1 MLAAQQVSEEARSG
15 FARERRDDI
24 VSRLRIV
31 PVNRLDN
38 AMLQR
43 LGLCLEE
50 RFLLEAAVE
59 RTLVV
64 PATALNRERDQ
75 FFFNTLAAG
84 VAAAH
89 PYTDDAILGVTEFD
103 LYRTSQRYVFAG
115 VSDDKRIALVS
126 LARLG
131 TETDAKDG
139 GNTLFQ
145 RTLKQAT
152 HAVGRFF
159 GLNPCHNERCV
170 MSIATTVFDIDA
182 RDSHMCELCER
193 RNRARQQSS

>member
-1 MLAAQQVSEEARSG
+1 MHEKYSS
-15 FARERRDDI
+15 

-31 PVNRLDN
+31 PVNRLDS

-59 RTLVV
+59 RTLLV

-75 FFFNTLAAG
+75 FFFNTLAAR

-89 PYTDDAILGVTEFD
+89 PYTDDVLLGVTDFD
-103 LYRTSQRYVFAG
+103 LYRTSHRFVFSG
-115 VSDDKRIALVS
+115 VSDDKRVALVS
-126 LARLG
+126 MARLHS
-131 TETDAKDG
+131 EADAQDG
-139 GNTLFQ
+139 GNLLFQ
-145 RTLKQAT
+145 RTLQQAT
-152 HAVGRFF
+152 HAIGRFF

-170 MSIATTVFDIDA
+170 MSIATTVYDIDA
-182 RDSHMCELCER
+182 RDSHLCDSCER

>member
-1 MLAAQQVSEEARSG
+1 MQEKTH
-15 FARERRDDI
+15 F

-31 PVNRLDN
+31 PVNRLES

-75 FFFNTLAAG
+75 FFFNTLAAS

-89 PYTDDAILGVTEFD
+89 PYTEDAILGVTEFD
-103 LYRTSQRYVFAG
+103 LYRTSERFIFSG
-115 VSDDKRIALVS
+115 VSDDRRAAVVS
-126 LARLG
+126 MARLHS
-131 TETDAKDG
+131 ESDAQDG
-139 GNTLFQ
+139 GNLLFQ

-159 GLNPCHNERCV
+159 GLNPCHNDRCV

-182 RDSHMCELCER
+182 RDSHLCESCER